1 MSGRGVVVVLQDI
14 GGLITDLNI
23 HSTATDNSCVIYAN
37 VLCFNLVFVFFVTI
51 FHPAQR
57 DSSGK
62 TSKKDSFTDLKKNYR
77 SLFAFSP
84 LKG

>member
-1 MSGRGVVVVLQDI
+1 MVLQDI

-62 TSKKDSFTDLKKNYR
+62 TSKKGLLYR
-77 SLFAFSP
+77 SEKTTVLFLHSRP
-84 LKG
+84 